1 MASGDTKTGQLLDAL
16 ENGGDISNIV
26 GCCNTNLQNYL
37 IESIDSVNDA
47 KEEIAAK
54 GGTVG
59 DTGLSGLA
67 DEIESIPA
75 GGETND
81 YGTIKYLDDDNVE
94 HTATIQNAYEFST
107 LGSLKSSAQ
116 MVASVDGVTIPYQKI
131 TEAHLGKSVTFLPD
145 YFLSCSNASKGILTV
160 VDGLENVRTISHGV
174 FQYQPLLNCDIVLP
188 KIESVGAFFLH
199 EDTSFNGELVFGDDL
214 KYLGDSFLRG
224 ATALNKELVITAEV
238 IGDSFMYSS
247 FAGAMAFNSP
257 ITFTKTNLS
266 IGTGFLYYGS
276 ISNSDITFADDS
288 VITIGSTFLGYCA
301 NFNKKISFG
310 SGSSVIIG
318 DSFLVGNVAFNSE
331 LDLTG
336 VTRIGN
342 SFMSSCSSF
351 AQDLTIPS
359 SVTRIG
365 TDTGAPQF
373 MYNCN
378 NFTGILTC
386 ETENYPMGSSG
397 SSTNGVL
404 STTGSTSVPMYASGV
419 RLSGTYAQTWKDAFP
434 DRSSSPRRKLIV
446 V

>member
-1 MASGDTKTGQLLDAL
+1 MAEELTPESRN
-16 ENGGDISNIV
+16 ENF
-26 GCCNTNLQNYL
+26 L
-37 IESIDSVNDA
+37 A
-47 KEEIAAK
+47 RAA
-54 GGTVG
+54 GM
-59 DTGLSGLA
+59 
-67 DEIESIPA
+67 E
-75 GGETND
+75 GETLEPESRKEAFLAKAAGESVETPEPESREEWFLNKIAEGGGGGGGGGGND
-81 YGTIKYLDDDNVE
+81 WGTIKYLDDDSVE

-116 MVASVDGVTIPYQKI
+116 MVASIDGVTIPYQKI

-145 YFLSCSNASKGILTV
+145 YFLSCSNASRGILTV

-174 FQYQPLLNCDIVLP
+174 LQSQPLLNCDIALP
-188 KIESVGAFFLH
+188 KIESIGAFFLY
-199 EDTSFNGELVFGDDL
+199 DDPSFNGELVFGDDL

-224 ATALNKELVITAEV
+224 ATAFNKELRITAEV
-238 IGDSFMYSS
+238 VGSSFMYNNSG
-247 FAGAMAFNSP
+247 GATSFNSP

-266 IGTGFLYYGS
+266 IGAEFMNNSTSF
-276 ISNSDITFADDS
+276 NSDITFADNS
-288 VITIGSTFLGYCA
+288 SITFVGSFLLGCTA
-301 NFNKKISFG
+301 FNKKISFG
-310 SGSSVIIG
+310 NGSSVTIG
-318 DSFLVGNVAFNSE
+318 NYFLSSCTSFNSE

-342 SFMSSCSSF
+342 IFMNGCSSF

-365 TDTGAPQF
+365 ADTNAPNF
-373 MYNCN
+373 MSNCN

-386 ETENYPMGSSG
+386 ETENYPTGSSG
-397 SSTNGVL
+397 SSTNSVL
-404 STTGSTSVPMYASGV
+404 STTSSSAPMYASGV